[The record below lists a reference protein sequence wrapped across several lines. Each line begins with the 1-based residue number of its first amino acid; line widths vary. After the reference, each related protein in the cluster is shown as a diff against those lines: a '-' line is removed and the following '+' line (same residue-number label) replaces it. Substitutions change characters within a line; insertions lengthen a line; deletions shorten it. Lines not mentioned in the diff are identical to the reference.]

1 MEILLL
7 YLFCLSLNCI
17 LTIFLYREVKNEEQ
31 DKMKIKIMSWSLIA
45 INILL
50 LIFTLYYIYTKKKV
64 NI

>member
-50 LIFTLYYIYTKKKV
+50 LIFTLYYIYTKKKK
-64 NI
+64 

>member
-17 LTIFLYREVKNEEQ
+17 LTIFLYREVKKEEQ

-50 LIFTLYYIYTKKKV
+50 LIFTLYYIYTKKK
-64 NI
+64 